1 MSSVGE
7 ILQALHRVEEQLDE
21 ARSQL
26 VRGRT
31 SLTQACDALRLM
43 DPNHPETVVPPGMYR
58 AHDQIERTLALVE
71 HVTDAVTGFAT
82 RL

>member
-1 MSSVGE
+1 VSSLGE
-7 ILQALHRVEEQLDE
+7 LLQTLHRVEEQLGE
-21 ARSQL
+21 AHGQL

-31 SLTQACDALRLM
+31 SLTQACDALRQM
-43 DPNHPETVVPPGMYR
+43 DPNHPETVVPPGMHR

-71 HVTDAVTGFAT
+71 HVTDAVTGFAA